1 MARGVSV
8 ICAVGLC
15 VAARAGAEP
24 RDAALRWR
32 APVDCP
38 DAGAVRARIERR
50 LGASIDGVVR
60 GVAVDVTDRGAGVVP
75 RFVARID
82 LRGDAAPADEVR
94 VLSSARCDELADA
107 VAVVVARLAA
117 ERRSPARPEPARPA
131 PSELRLDRPI
141 DLRDATLSI
150 DLREPRAPAPWGAD
164 LRVVGVSGIGAQP
177 GVSVGGELTATLR
190 RRSAIVEL
198 AGMQW
203 LSSTRTL
210 HAGDTGGLD
219 IDLRLAAL
227 RLGWGSEQLPLR
239 AWLSG
244 ELGTLRGT
252 VPGSIEPRVETARWI
267 AAGAGFAVA
276 WPMGPYARLVGAIEL
291 AVPVQAVRILPQDNG
306 EMYRSAMVTV
316 RSGFGLEIGWL

>member
-8 ICAVGLC
+8 ICAIALC
-15 VAARAGAEP
+15 VGTRGAGAEP
-24 RDAALRWR
+24 HDAALRWR
-32 APVDCP
+32 APVGCP
-38 DAGAVRARIERR
+38 GADDVRARIERR

-60 GVAVDVTDRGAGVVP
+60 GVAVDVTDRGRGEVP

-82 LRGDAAPADEVR
+82 LRGDAAAADEVR

-117 ERRSPARPEPARPA
+117 ERRPPPVRAEPGGPAS
-131 PSELRLDRPI
+131 SELPLDRSVERESPPLI
-141 DLRDATLSI
+141 NALR
-150 DLREPRAPAPWGAD
+150 PPAPWGAD
-164 LRVVGVSGIGAQP
+164 VRVVGVSGIGAQP

-203 LSSTRTL
+203 LSSTRALRVGATE
-210 HAGDTGGLD
+210 ALD

-227 RLGWGSEQLPLR
+227 RLGWGSERLPLR

-252 VPGSIEPRVETARWI
+252 EPGSLGPQVGTARWV

-276 WPMGPYARLVGAIEL
+276 WPMGAYARLIGAIEL
-291 AVPVQAVRILPQDNG
+291 AVPVERVRILWPDG
-306 EMYRSAMVTV
+306 SEMYRSSMVTV
-316 RSGFGLEIGWL
+316 RSGLGLEVGWL